1 MFNIELNHKNKHNG
15 MSAPVYQSLQYCCFH
30 PVQHLFEVLILR
42 KLVYIIGFLV
52 LAVTCS
58 PCSASFFTMPDMDD
72 VSSILNMGDR
82 YSSTSLQDSFNPA
95 DVSEQNLKRA
105 ISESLHS
112 FVYDEG
118 TGTWSAYNPGQEISL
133 LTNGSGSFCLETGK
147 GSFSLSLSGVGRS
160 GALISPDN
168 GYITIE
174 GRNLDS
180 VHEGFTE
187 WYRNHDEGIEHGMT
201 ILSSPSGTGD
211 LMTAF
216 EVTGDLTPSL
226 DGETIFLSGDE
237 GRIFRYGGLTA
248 WDATGRHL
256 KTTLGLSG
264 NTIFWE
270 MDDKNA
276 VYPVTVDPLLTQ
288 VAILSASDKSTSA
301 YFGSSV
307 SLSGDYAIVGARYA
321 DPGGVSSA
329 GEAYIFKNDG
339 YDTWGE
345 VATLS
350 ASNKSTGADFGYSVS
365 LSGDYAIVGARNAD
379 PGGVSSAGEAYI
391 FKNDGYDTWGEVA
404 TLSAS
409 NKSTSADFGSSVSLS
424 GDYAI
429 VGAQYADPGGLSSA
443 GEAYIFK
450 NDGYDTWGEVAI
462 LNASNKSAG
471 ADFGSSV
478 SLSGDYAIVG
488 APFADPGGLSG
499 AGEAYI
505 FKNDGYDTWGEVAI
519 LSASDKSTG
528 AYFGSSV
535 SLSGDYAIV
544 GAQYADPG
552 GLSGAGE
559 AYIFKNDGYDTWGE
573 VAILNASNKST
584 GADFGSSVS
593 LSGDYAI
600 VGARNADPG
609 GLSGAGEAYIFKND
623 GYDTWGEVA
632 TLSASNKSTGA
643 IFGGSVSFSGDYA
656 IVGARYADPGGVA
669 DAGEAYIFTFSDP
682 VFTSV
687 NPATGINNNN
697 ALSVTITGNNY
708 YGTPVVKL
716 KKTGETAI
724 TATGV
729 SCTGNTQIDCI
740 FDINGAS
747 PGAWDIEI
755 TNPDNRDV
763 TGAGAFTIAVPTPV
777 PVPTGVASS
786 GGSGQNT
793 NVGVG
798 ASQNLKAGQTSSFSM
813 DKGAVCSVSLTAGND
828 IKKIMITVKKQGS
841 LPSSVNSTETDVYEY
856 EDVTLYF
863 ADNFDLSGGVFKF
876 RVSKSWLSSKGYTEG
891 DIVLKHYNEDTGIWE
906 NLPTELIDEDSNY
919 YYYRTETPSFSW
931 FAIAVS
937 EGETIIPEETGDEMS
952 IGASTPV
959 SAASP
964 AATGTVPVQATV
976 TATATATPVTA
987 VTPDMQNSSI
997 LPAIFFIILIGLVVV
1012 VSARYIK
1019 MRNADKYP
1027 EWWNKKL

>member
-339 YDTWGE
+339 YDT
-345 VATLS
+345 
-350 ASNKSTGADFGYSVS
+350 
-365 LSGDYAIVGARNAD
+365 
-379 PGGVSSAGEAYI
+379 
-391 FKNDGYDTWGEVA
+391 
-404 TLSAS
+404 
-409 NKSTSADFGSSVSLS
+409 
-424 GDYAI
+424 
-429 VGAQYADPGGLSSA
+429 
-443 GEAYIFK
+443 
-450 NDGYDTWGEVAI
+450 
-462 LNASNKSAG
+462 
-471 ADFGSSV
+471 
-478 SLSGDYAIVG
+478 
-488 APFADPGGLSG
+488 
-499 AGEAYI
+499 
-505 FKNDGYDTWGEVAI
+505 
-519 LSASDKSTG
+519 
-528 AYFGSSV
+528 
-535 SLSGDYAIV
+535 
-544 GAQYADPG
+544 
-552 GLSGAGE
+552 
-559 AYIFKNDGYDTWGE
+559 
-573 VAILNASNKST
+573 
-584 GADFGSSVS
+584 
-593 LSGDYAI
+593 
-600 VGARNADPG
+600 
-609 GLSGAGEAYIFKND
+609 
-623 GYDTWGEVA
+623 
-632 TLSASNKSTGA
+632 
-643 IFGGSVSFSGDYA
+643 
-656 IVGARYADPGGVA
+656 
-669 DAGEAYIFTFSDP
+669 
-682 VFTSV
+682 
-687 NPATGINNNN
+687 
-697 ALSVTITGNNY
+697 
-708 YGTPVVKL
+708 
-716 KKTGETAI
+716 
-724 TATGV
+724 
-729 SCTGNTQIDCI
+729 
-740 FDINGAS
+740 
-747 PGAWDIEI
+747 
-755 TNPDNRDV
+755 
-763 TGAGAFTIAVPTPV
+763 
-777 PVPTGVASS
+777 
-786 GGSGQNT
+786 
-793 NVGVG
+793 
-798 ASQNLKAGQTSSFSM
+798 
-813 DKGAVCSVSLTAGND
+813 
-828 IKKIMITVKKQGS
+828 
-841 LPSSVNSTETDVYEY
+841 
-856 EDVTLYF
+856 
-863 ADNFDLSGGVFKF
+863 
-876 RVSKSWLSSKGYTEG
+876 
-891 DIVLKHYNEDTGIWE
+891 
-906 NLPTELIDEDSNY
+906 
-919 YYYRTETPSFSW
+919 
-931 FAIAVS
+931 
-937 EGETIIPEETGDEMS
+937 
-952 IGASTPV
+952 
-959 SAASP
+959 
-964 AATGTVPVQATV
+964 
-976 TATATATPVTA
+976 
-987 VTPDMQNSSI
+987 
-997 LPAIFFIILIGLVVV
+997 
-1012 VSARYIK
+1012 
-1019 MRNADKYP
+1019 
-1027 EWWNKKL
+1027 